1 MKLRTSFSIVA
12 LAIASMNCGG
22 ALCPDLK
29 GGAASAKFT
38 DDAEANV
45 TLRAFVEAS
54 GDLAATADKVE
65 AEVATACLAIGHDL
79 GLSDSDMKAK
89 SGEGGKASGA
99 CEAVAA
105 KIDAILKAG
114 ASARL
119 SAQVTPP
126 HCEVAANA

>member
-1 MKLRTSFSIVA
+1 MNTRATFAIGA
-12 LAIASMNCGG
+12 LALTSMNCSRR
-22 ALCPDLK
+22 LCTELK

-54 GDLAATADKVE
+54 GDLAATADQVE
-65 AEVATACLAIGHDL
+65 LEVAGACIAMGHDL

-99 CEAVAA
+99 C
-105 KIDAILKAG
+105 G
-114 ASARL
+114 AL
-119 SAQVTPP
+119 
-126 HCEVAANA
+126 